1 MDFSDMVQDGMD
13 WIDLVQGKD
22 NWRAL
27 VNIVMY
33 LHV

>member
-1 MDFSDMVQDGMD
+1 MD

-33 LHV
+33 LHVW